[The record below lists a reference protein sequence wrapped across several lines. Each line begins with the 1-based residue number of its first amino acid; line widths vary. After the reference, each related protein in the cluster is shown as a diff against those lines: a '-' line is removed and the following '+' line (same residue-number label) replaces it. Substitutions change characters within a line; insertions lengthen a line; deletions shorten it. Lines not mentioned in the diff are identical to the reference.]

1 MKLTAF
7 LILARISLAAEIE
20 AQKDEAGVLILKQ
33 EDFDKVIN
41 DHGNVL
47 VSFCEPTK

>member
-1 MKLTAF
+1 MKFTAL
-7 LILARISLAAEIE
+7 LIIARISLAAEVDV
-20 AQKDEAGVLILKQ
+20 QKDEAGVLILKQ
-33 EDFDKVIN
+33 DNFNKVIN